1 MIILLAGLQTIPQQL
16 YEAADRSTVRT
27 GGRSSATSHSRSSKP
42 VMLFVVVL
50 STIGTFKLFAEPYVI
65 TGGGPTNST
74 ITIVQYIYRQAFV
87 NFNLG
92 YAGALTV
99 VFVAVVS
106 VFSVVQIKI
115 GGED

>member
-1 MIILLAGLQTIPQQL
+1 
-16 YEAADRSTVRT
+16 
-27 GGRSSATSHSRSSKP
+27 
-42 VMLFVVVL
+42 
-50 STIGTFKLFAEPYVI
+50 
-65 TGGGPTNST
+65 
-74 ITIVQYIYRQAFV
+74 VQYIYRQAFV

>member
-1 MIILLAGLQTIPQQL
+1 
-16 YEAADRSTVRT
+16 
-27 GGRSSATSHSRSSKP
+27 
-42 VMLFVVVL
+42 MLFVVVL

-92 YAGALTV
+92 YAARSQLCLWQLSACFLLSRSRSEVRTD
-99 VFVAVVS
+99 ARTTA
-106 VFSVVQIKI
+106 
-115 GGED
+115 